1 VSAVREYVLTLLVA
15 AAVTYLLTPLV
26 RWVAVKVGAV
36 IPVRDRDVH
45 NGLIPRMGGVAIFFG
60 VAAGLLVAQ
69 ELVPIRNWAFPGS
82 GLFTGLLG
90 AGALIVVI
98 GIIDDRWGVNALA
111 KLAGQVVAAGILV
124 ASGTQLWTFPE
135 PNGHWFSLSQN
146 EGIVLTILVVVATIN
161 AVNFIDGLDGLAA
174 GIVCIAAVSFFVYYY
189 SLITV
194 VGLQAEAAPALVSI
208 VLAGAC
214 LGFLPHNFFPARIF
228 MGDTG
233 SMLLGLLLAY
243 VPIAAL
249 SSMDYTSLSFK
260 ANRFPEILPLLLPA
274 AVMVVPYVDM
284 LRAVFRRTRA
294 GLSPFAA
301 DRGHLHHK
309 LLDIGHPHR
318 TSVLILYAWAAVFSG
333 TVVGLSIVTTPL
345 IFLAATTLAAVL
357 ALALLSMPRLRWW
370 RRERPA
376 PANAVPADPVPVLAA
391 SNGYQAAEPVPVPV
405 AGSGLAE
412 LGGAGRGMAGRPDP
426 SLEDTR
432 VDLLADTQV
441 DFWPAAGR
449 HREDRG
455 TGNGYRSNGGN
466 GSRAGE
472 YQSPPVPYDPQ
483 PSAFDEGSDPVP
495 FDLEPAEYE
504 DRSVHYDRPAAA
516 RASGNIVP

>member
-15 AAVTYLLTPLV
+15 AAVTYLMTPLV

-284 LRAVFRRTRA
+284 LRAVIRRTRA

-370 RRERPA
+370 RRERAAPASPA
-376 PANAVPADPVPVLAA
+376 PAEPAPGLAA
-391 SNGYQAAEPVPVPV
+391 SNGYQAAEPVPVPAV
-405 AGSGLAE
+405 ASGL
-412 LGGAGRGMAGRPDP
+412 AGRGMAGRTDP
-426 SLEDTR
+426 SLEDTQ

-449 HREDRG
+449 HREDRPSN
-455 TGNGYRSNGGN
+455 NGYRSAAGN
-466 GSRAGE
+466 GRLAGE

-483 PSAFDEGSDPVP
+483 PSAFGERSDPVP
-495 FDLEPAEYE
+495 FDREPAEYE